1 MGNAIRAR
9 RFGRLLGV
17 MGGALCA
24 LAATGASSSAQTAP
38 NSGDQTAQ
46 AAPLPDPFHELETKY
61 LFGFTEGADI
71 GAEGEQSVEF
81 ETTAGFQR
89 RSGRYSSIEQ
99 EIEYEGVPSQFF
111 GYELSAH
118 FNGHDIA
125 GVDGLAN
132 AQGVGFSGLSTELR
146 YLVIGRGPGSPIGL
160 TLIASPEWA
169 RIDDF
174 GQPIAD
180 YSSALGVVADT
191 ELIANRLYGA
201 LNLVYTPDI
210 AKSPG
215 QSWQRSSTTGA
226 TSGLAYRLTPKITGG
241 GEVEYYRA
249 YDGFALQSPQGQALY
264 LGPTL
269 HVQFTGKTMLAAAFS
284 SEVAGRATG
293 ESHVLDLT
301 NFPRYRANLKLEF
314 EF

>member
-1 MGNAIRAR
+1 MRNAIRR
-9 RFGRLLGV
+9 RRLWRLFWGFCGVLGAV
-17 MGGALCA
+17 AAGGAC
-24 LAATGASSSAQTAP
+24 SSAQTVQ
-38 NSGDQTAQ
+38 NSGDPAAQ

-71 GAEGEQSVEF
+71 GAEGEQSIEL

-89 RSGRYSSIEQ
+89 RGGRYGAIEQ
-99 EIEYEGVPSQFF
+99 EIEYEGVPTQFF

-118 FNGHDIA
+118 VSGHDVE
-125 GVDGLAN
+125 GVDGA
-132 AQGVGFSGLSTELR
+132 ADAHGVAFSGLSTELR

-160 TLIASPEWA
+160 TLIAAPEWA

-174 GQPIAD
+174 GQPTTD
-180 YSSALGVVADT
+180 YSSAFGIVADT

-201 LNLVYTPDI
+201 VNLIYTPDI

-215 QSWQRSSTTGA
+215 QSWQRSSTTAA
-226 TSGLAYRLTPKITGG
+226 TSGLAYRIAPKITGG
-241 GEVEYYRA
+241 GEIEYYRA
-249 YDGFALQSPQGQALY
+249 YDDFALQSLQGQALY
-264 LGPTL
+264 VGPTL
-269 HVQFTGKTMLAAAFS
+269 HIQFTGQTMLAAAFS
-284 SEVAGRATG
+284 TEVAGRATG
-293 ESHVLDLT
+293 ENYNLDLT

>member
-1 MGNAIRAR
+1 MRNAVRAR
-9 RFGRLLGV
+9 RAARRVGV
-17 MGGALCA
+17 FCGAIGA
-24 LAATGASSSAQTAP
+24 VAASGSTSIAQTAP
-38 NSGDQTAQ
+38 NPAVQSDQS
-46 AAPLPDPFHELETKY
+46 APLPDPFHELETKY

-71 GAEGEQSVEF
+71 GAQGEQSVEF
-81 ETTAGFQR
+81 ETTAAFQKR
-89 RSGRYSSIEQ
+89 GGRYSAVEQ

-118 FNGHDIA
+118 VSGHDVE

-132 AQGVGFSGLSTELR
+132 AHGVGFSGLSTELR

-160 TLIASPEWA
+160 TLIAEPEWA

-180 YSSALGVVADT
+180 YSSAFGVVADA

-201 LNLVYTPDI
+201 VNMIDTPDI

-215 QSWQRSSTTGA
+215 QSWQRSSTIGA
-226 TSGLAYRLTPKITGG
+226 TTGLAYRLAPKVTGG

-249 YDGFALQSPQGQALY
+249 YDGLALQSLQGQALY
-264 LGPTL
+264 VGPTL
-269 HVQFTGKTMLAAAFS
+269 HIQFTGQTMLAAAFS
-284 SEVAGRATG
+284 SQVAGRAAG
-293 ESHVLDLT
+293 ESYGLDLT
-301 NFPRYRANLKLEF
+301 NFPRHRVNLKLEF

>member
-1 MGNAIRAR
+1 MRNAARAWR
-9 RFGRLLGV
+9 RGRLLEI
-17 MGGALCA
+17 
-24 LAATGASSSAQTAP
+24 TGAAFAALIAAAAAAEAQTAP
-38 NSGDQTAQ
+38 GAGVQ

-81 ETTAGFQR
+81 ETTGSFLR
-89 RSGRYSSIEQ
+89 RGGRYSAIEQ

-118 FNGHDIA
+118 VSGHDVE
-125 GVDGLAN
+125 GVDGA
-132 AQGVGFSGLSTELR
+132 ADAHGVAFSGLSTELR

-160 TLIASPEWA
+160 TLIAEPEWA

-180 YSSALGVVADT
+180 YSSAFGVVADA

-201 LNLVYTPDI
+201 VNLLYTPDI

-215 QSWQRSSTTGA
+215 QPWQRSSTTGV
-226 TSGLAYRLTPKITGG
+226 TSGLAYRIAPKVTTG

-249 YDGFALQSPQGQALY
+249 YDDFALQSLQGQALY
-264 LGPTL
+264 VGPTL
-269 HVQFTGKTMLAAAFS
+269 HIQFTGQTMLAAAFS
-284 SEVAGRATG
+284 TEVAGRASG
-293 ESHVLDLT
+293 ESNNLDLT

>member
-9 RFGRLLGV
+9 RAARLSAIAC
-17 MGGALCA
+17 GAISA
-24 LAATGASSSAQTAP
+24 VAASGTASCAQTAQDP
-38 NSGDQTAQ
+38 ADQAVLS
-46 AAPLPDPFHELETKY
+46 APLPDPFHELETKY

-81 ETTAGFQR
+81 ETTAAFQR
-89 RSGRYSSIEQ
+89 REGRYGEVEQ
-99 EIEYEGVPSQFF
+99 EIEYEGVPSHFF

-118 FNGHDIA
+118 VGGYDIA
-125 GVDGLAN
+125 GVAGAADAHGA
-132 AQGVGFSGLSTELR
+132 AFSGLSTELR

-160 TLIASPEWA
+160 TLIAEPEWA
-169 RIDDF
+169 RLDDF

-180 YSSALGVVADT
+180 FSSAFGVVADT

-201 LNLVYTPDI
+201 VNLIDTPDV

-215 QSWQRSSTTGA
+215 QSWRRSSTTGA
-226 TSGLAYRLTPKITGG
+226 TTGLAYRLTPKITGG

-249 YDGFALQSPQGQALY
+249 YDSLAPQSLQGQALY
-264 LGPTL
+264 VGPTL
-269 HVQFTGKTMLAAAFS
+269 HIQFTGQTMLAAAFS
-284 SEVAGRATG
+284 SQVAGRATG
-293 ESHVLDLT
+293 EGYGLDLT
-301 NFPRYRANLKLEF
+301 DFPRYRANLKLEF